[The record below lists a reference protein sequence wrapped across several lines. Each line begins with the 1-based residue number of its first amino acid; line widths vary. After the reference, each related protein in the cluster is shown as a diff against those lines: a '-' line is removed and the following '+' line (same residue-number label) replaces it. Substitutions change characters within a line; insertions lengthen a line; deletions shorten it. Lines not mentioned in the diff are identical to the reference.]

1 MSIDSVFTKLQN
13 NRRRQYEDLAK
24 RQAREA
30 AVGAFSNVAGKFLGS
45 VLSDTLRD
53 SANNFINSAPIMNE
67 RIQAKIADDRK
78 TRIGAI
84 QSQIDASGKST
95 YDYLFDQ
102 HLPAFEEG
110 YRAELAERADTE
122 EEWRVFAANPSVFD
136 ADIRKR
142 LAEIITPMAENHDE
156 AYALSQKVGTYEDFS
171 AMVDLSSKNAKP
183 TSVMGLLSREL
194 RGAISGKS
202 RQDFEDEALLAIQQ
216 GPLAQNRD
224 AFNTFMEKYEETRD
238 VVRSAKFTEFVHE
251 LEAPEKSEQVERSE
265 SLINVGTG
273 ANLRVFKTITEKRT
287 DRITGDVVTTTLE
300 PELVFDATKDNPILA
315 AKQTSEVLKNMFN
328 YAEDSRL
335 FLNQDGVTEFGNRV
349 QAAGYDQVGDY
360 STQEQWEAEGKIF
373 TELISNP
380 SYVENADLRAR
391 LSAGYDLIVNDGV
404 ELQALVLSYEQE
416 EITEEEYRRRFDN
429 IFNRIL
435 ADMTSFKNLVTTE
448 GYQPPKE

>member
-24 RQAREA
+24 RQARES

-110 YRAELAERADTE
+110 YRAELAEREGE
-122 EEWRVFAANPSVFD
+122 EGWRDFAANPDVFD

-142 LAEIITPMAENHDE
+142 LGEIITPMAENHDE

-183 TSVMGLLSREL
+183 TSVMGLLSREI

-224 AFNTFMEKYEETRD
+224 AFNTFMDQYEKNKD
-238 VVRSAKFTEFVHE
+238 IVKAAKFTEFVHE
-251 LEAPEKSEQVERSE
+251 LEAPTDRERVDEVQSIT
-265 SLINVGTG
+265 SVGTG
-273 ANLRVFKTITEKRT
+273 ANFRLIEQT
-287 DRITGDVVTTTLE
+287 VTTTTDRFTNE
-300 PELVFDATKDNPILA
+300 KVTTVSNPDVIFDATRDNPVLA
-315 AKQTSEVLKNMFN
+315 ADQMRQMLQNNVNYKQDVLNDFSFKGQN
-328 YAEDSRL
+328 
-335 FLNQDGVTEFGNRV
+335 EFATRV
-349 QAAGYDQVGDY
+349 QAAGYTTIGDY
-360 STQEQWEAEGKIF
+360 TTFEQWKAEGEIF
-373 TELISNP
+373 ADMMQDPEFVKNPDMTARRAALYDFIANDAAALEQLTLDFSKDELSNDD
-380 SYVENADLRAR
+380 YANQRDDLLKRVLQNMAR
-391 LSAGYDLIVNDGV
+391 VYNLTAS
-404 ELQALVLSYEQE
+404 
-416 EITEEEYRRRFDN
+416 EEY
-429 IFNRIL
+429 
-435 ADMTSFKNLVTTE
+435 
-448 GYQPPKE
+448 QPL

>member
-24 RQAREA
+24 RQAREN

-110 YRAELAERADTE
+110 YRAELAEREGE
-122 EEWRVFAANPSVFD
+122 EGWRDFAANPDVFD

-142 LAEIITPMAENHDE
+142 LGEIITPMAENHDE
-156 AYALSQKVGTYEDFS
+156 AYALSQRVGTYEDFS

-224 AFNTFMEKYEETRD
+224 AFNTFMERYEETKD
-238 VVRSAKFTEFVHE
+238 VVKSAKFTDFVHQ
-251 LEAPEKSEQVERSE
+251 LEAPTDRERVDTVESIT
-265 SLINVGTG
+265 SVGTG
-273 ANLRVFKTITEKRT
+273 VNFRLIRQVQEKRT
-287 DRITGDVVTTTLE
+287 DRFTGEVVTTVRE
-300 PELVFDATKDNPILA
+300 PEVIFDATADDPVLA
-315 AKQTSEVLKNMFN
+315 GARIREALQNNVN
-328 YAEDSRL
+328 YAEDV
-335 FLNQDGVTEFGNRV
+335 LNEFSPQGITEFGKRV
-349 QAAGYDQVGDY
+349 QAEGYAKMGDY
-360 STQEQWEAEGKIF
+360 TSKEQWDFEGKLF
-373 TELISNP
+373 TEMVKNP
-380 SYVENADLRAR
+380 AFIKNADLTARRAA
-391 LSAGYDLIVNDGV
+391 LYDLIANDAAALEQLTLDFSKD
-404 ELQALVLSYEQE
+404 ELSDNDYSNQRDDLLRRVMQNMTRAYNLSAS
-416 EITEEEYRRRFDN
+416 EEY
-429 IFNRIL
+429 
-435 ADMTSFKNLVTTE
+435 
-448 GYQPPKE
+448 QPQ

>member
-53 SANNFINSAPIMNE
+53 STNNFINSAPIMNE

-78 TRIGAI
+78 KRIGAV

-95 YDYLFDQ
+95 YDFLFDQ
-102 HLPAFEEG
+102 HLPAWEEG
-110 YRAELAERADTE
+110 YRAELAEREGE
-122 EEWRVFAANPSVFD
+122 EGWRDFAANPDVFD

-142 LAEIITPMAENHDE
+142 LGEIITPMAENHDE

-224 AFNTFMEKYEETRD
+224 AFNTFMETYEQNKD
-238 VVRSAKFTEFVHE
+238 VVKAAKFTEFVHE
-251 LEAPEKSEQVERSE
+251 LEAPTDRERVDRVESIT
-265 SLINVGTG
+265 SVGTG
-273 ANLRVFKTITEKRT
+273 ANFKLIQQVQEKRT
-287 DRITGDVVTTTLE
+287 DRFTGEVVTTVSD
-300 PELVFDATKDNPILA
+300 PAVIFDATKDNPVLA
-315 AKQTSEVLKNMFN
+315 ADQIREMLQNNVNYKQDVLDDFSAKGKN
-328 YAEDSRL
+328 
-335 FLNQDGVTEFGNRV
+335 EFATRV
-349 QAAGYDQVGDY
+349 QAAGYNTIGDY
-360 STQEQWEAEGKIF
+360 TTFEQWVAEGEIF
-373 TELISNP
+373 TDMMQNPEFVVNPELM
-380 SYVENADLRAR
+380 AKRQ
-391 LSAGYDLIVNDGV
+391 AGYDLIIDDGV
-404 ELQALVLSYEQE
+404 EMQRLIQSLTAGEMTQE
-416 EITEEEYRRRFDN
+416 EYDAARGQLIERVLLDFADFDRRTGPLPFES
-429 IFNRIL
+429 L
-435 ADMTSFKNLVTTE
+435 
-448 GYQPPKE
+448 

>member
-24 RQAREA
+24 RQAREN

-78 TRIGAI
+78 KRIGAV

-95 YDYLFDQ
+95 YDFLFDQ
-102 HLPAFEEG
+102 HLPAWEEG
-110 YRAELAERADTE
+110 YRAELAEREGE
-122 EEWRVFAANPSVFD
+122 EGWRDFAANPDVFD

-142 LAEIITPMAENHDE
+142 LGEIITPMAENHDE

-183 TSVMGLLSREL
+183 TSVMGLLSREI

-224 AFNTFMEKYEETRD
+224 AFNTFMDQYEKNKD
-238 VVRSAKFTEFVHE
+238 IVKAAKFTEFVHE
-251 LEAPEKSEQVERSE
+251 LEAPTDRFKVDRVESIT
-265 SLINVGTG
+265 SVGTG
-273 ANLRVFKTITEKRT
+273 ANFRLIQQVQEKKT
-287 DRITGDVVTTTLE
+287 DRFTGEVVTTVSD
-300 PELVFDATKDNPILA
+300 PEVIFDATKDNPVLA
-315 AKQTSEVLKNMFN
+315 ANQMREMLQNNVNYKQDVLDDFSAKGQN
-328 YAEDSRL
+328 
-335 FLNQDGVTEFGNRV
+335 EFATRV
-349 QAAGYDQVGDY
+349 QAAGYNTIGDY
-360 STQEQWEAEGKIF
+360 TTFEQWKAEGEIF
-373 TELISNP
+373 TEMMQNP
-380 SYVENADLRAR
+380 EFVVNAELMAKRQ
-391 LSAGYDLIVNDGV
+391 AGYDLIIDDGV
-404 ELQALVLSYEQE
+404 ELERLMQSLTAGEMTQEEYDAAKDRLFERVLLDMADFDRRTGPLSYES
-416 EITEEEYRRRFDN
+416 
-429 IFNRIL
+429 L
-435 ADMTSFKNLVTTE
+435 L
-448 GYQPPKE
+448 

>member
-110 YRAELAERADTE
+110 YRAELAERGGE
-122 EEWRVFAANPSVFD
+122 EGWRDFAANPDVFD

-142 LAEIITPMAENHDE
+142 LGEIITPMAENHDE

-183 TSVMGLLSREL
+183 TSIMGLLSREI

-224 AFNTFMEKYEETRD
+224 AFNTFMDQYEKNKD
-238 VVRSAKFTEFVHE
+238 VVKAAKFTEFVHE
-251 LEAPEKSEQVERSE
+251 LEAPTDRDKVDRVESIT
-265 SLINVGTG
+265 SVGTG
-273 ANLRVFKTITEKRT
+273 VNFRLIQQVQETRT
-287 DRITGDVVTTTLE
+287 DRFTGEVVTTVSD
-300 PELVFDATKDNPILA
+300 PEVIFDATKDNPVLA
-315 AKQTSEVLKNMFN
+315 ADQMREMLQNNVNYKQDVLNDFSAKGQN
-328 YAEDSRL
+328 
-335 FLNQDGVTEFGNRV
+335 EFATRV
-349 QAAGYDQVGDY
+349 QAAGYTTIGDY
-360 STQEQWEAEGKIF
+360 RTFEQWKAEGEIF
-373 TELISNP
+373 TEMMQNPEFVKNPDMTARRAALYDFIANDAAALEQLTLDFSKDELSNDD
-380 SYVENADLRAR
+380 YANQRDDLLKRVLQNMAR
-391 LSAGYDLIVNDGV
+391 VYNLTAS
-404 ELQALVLSYEQE
+404 
-416 EITEEEYRRRFDN
+416 EEY
-429 IFNRIL
+429 
-435 ADMTSFKNLVTTE
+435 
-448 GYQPPKE
+448 QPL

>member
-78 TRIGAI
+78 KRIGAV

-95 YDYLFDQ
+95 YDFLFDQ
-102 HLPAFEEG
+102 HLPAWEEG
-110 YRAELAERADTE
+110 YRAELAEREGE
-122 EEWRVFAANPSVFD
+122 EGWRDFAANPDVID
-136 ADIRKR
+136 AAIRKR
-142 LAEIITPMAENHDE
+142 LGEIITPIAEHHDD

-183 TSVMGLLSREL
+183 TSVMGLLSREI

-224 AFNTFMEKYEETRD
+224 AFNTFMDQYEKNKD
-238 VVRSAKFTEFVHE
+238 IVKAAKFTEFVHE
-251 LEAPEKSEQVERSE
+251 LEAPTDRFKVDRVESIT
-265 SLINVGTG
+265 SVGTG
-273 ANLRVFKTITEKRT
+273 ANFRLIQQVQEKKT
-287 DRITGDVVTTTLE
+287 DRFTGEVVTTVSD
-300 PELVFDATKDNPILA
+300 PEVIFDATKDNPVLA
-315 AKQTSEVLKNMFN
+315 ANQMREMLQNNVNYKQDVLDDFSAKGQN
-328 YAEDSRL
+328 
-335 FLNQDGVTEFGNRV
+335 EFATRV
-349 QAAGYDQVGDY
+349 QAAGYNTIGDY
-360 STQEQWEAEGKIF
+360 TTFEQWKAEGEIF
-373 TELISNP
+373 TEMMQNP
-380 SYVENADLRAR
+380 EFVVNAELMANRQ
-391 LSAGYDLIVNDGV
+391 AGYDLIIDDG
-404 ELQALVLSYEQE
+404 LHSIGA
-416 EITEEEYRRRFDN
+416 
-429 IFNRIL
+429 
-435 ADMTSFKNLVTTE
+435 NLNTLLFA
-448 GYQPPKE
+448 K

>member
-13 NRRRQYEDLAK
+13 NRRKQYEDLAK
-24 RQAREA
+24 REAREN

-53 SANNFINSAPIMNE
+53 STNNFINSAPIMNE

-84 QSQIDASGKST
+84 QNQIDSSGKST
-95 YDYLFDQ
+95 YDFLFDQ

-110 YRAELAERADTE
+110 YRAELAEREGE
-122 EEWRVFAANPSVFD
+122 EGWRDFAANPDVFD

-142 LAEIITPMAENHDE
+142 LGDIITPMAENHDE

-224 AFNTFMEKYEETRD
+224 AFNTFMEQYEQNKD
-238 VVRSAKFTEFVHE
+238 VVKAAKFTEFVHE
-251 LEAPEKSEQVERSE
+251 LEAPTDRDKVDTVETITS
-265 SLINVGTG
+265 VGTG
-273 ANLRVFKTITEKRT
+273 ANFRLIQQKTIKRT
-287 DRITGDVVTTTLE
+287 DRFTGETVTTVSD
-300 PELVFDATKDNPILA
+300 PAVIFDATEDNPVLA
-315 AKQTSEVLKNMFN
+315 AEQLREMLQNNVNYKADVYSQFTTKGKN
-328 YAEDSRL
+328 
-335 FLNQDGVTEFGNRV
+335 EFATKV
-349 QAAGYDQVGDY
+349 QAAGYSTVGDY
-360 STQEQWEAEGKIF
+360 TTYKQWKDEGEIF
-373 TELISNP
+373 TDMLQNP
-380 SYVENADLRAR
+380 EYVVNPLLMAKRQ
-391 LSAGYDLIVNDGV
+391 AGYDLIIDDGV
-404 ELQALVLSYEQE
+404 ELERLIQSLTAGEMTQKEYETAKGNLFDRVLLDMADFDRRTGPQSY
-416 EITEEEYRRRFDN
+416 DS
-429 IFNRIL
+429 L
-435 ADMTSFKNLVTTE
+435 
-448 GYQPPKE
+448 

>member
-95 YDYLFDQ
+95 YDYFFDQ

-110 YRAELAERADTE
+110 YRAELAEREGE
-122 EEWRVFAANPSVFD
+122 EGWRDFAANPDVFD

-142 LAEIITPMAENHDE
+142 LGEIITPMAENHDE

-224 AFNTFMEKYEETRD
+224 AFNTFMDQYEKNKD
-238 VVRSAKFTEFVHE
+238 VVKAAKFTEFVHE
-251 LEAPEKSEQVERSE
+251 LEAPTDRDKVDRVESIT
-265 SLINVGTG
+265 SVGTG
-273 ANLRVFKTITEKRT
+273 ANFRLIQQVQETRT
-287 DRITGDVVTTTLE
+287 DRFTGEVVTTVSD
-300 PELVFDATKDNPILA
+300 PEVIFDATKDNPVLA
-315 AKQTSEVLKNMFN
+315 ADQMRQMLQNNVNYKQDVLNDFSFKGQN
-328 YAEDSRL
+328 
-335 FLNQDGVTEFGNRV
+335 EFATRV
-349 QAAGYDQVGDY
+349 QAAGYTTIGDY
-360 STQEQWEAEGKIF
+360 TTFEQWKAEGEIF
-373 TELISNP
+373 TDMMQDPEFVKNPDMTARRAALYDFIANDAAALEQLTLDFSKDELSNDD
-380 SYVENADLRAR
+380 YANQRDDLLKRVLQNMAR
-391 LSAGYDLIVNDGV
+391 VYNLTAS
-404 ELQALVLSYEQE
+404 
-416 EITEEEYRRRFDN
+416 EEY
-429 IFNRIL
+429 
-435 ADMTSFKNLVTTE
+435 
-448 GYQPPKE
+448 QPL

>member
-78 TRIGAI
+78 KRIGAV

-95 YDYLFDQ
+95 YDFLFDQ
-102 HLPAFEEG
+102 HLPAWEEG
-110 YRAELAERADTE
+110 YRAELAEREGE
-122 EEWRVFAANPSVFD
+122 EGWRDFAANPDVFD
-136 ADIRKR
+136 ADIRRR
-142 LAEIITPMAENHDE
+142 LGEIITPMAENHDE

-183 TSVMGLLSREL
+183 TSVMGLLSREI

-224 AFNTFMEKYEETRD
+224 AFNTFMDQYEKNKD
-238 VVRSAKFTEFVHE
+238 IVKAAKFTEFVHE
-251 LEAPEKSEQVERSE
+251 LEAPTDRFKVDRVESIT
-265 SLINVGTG
+265 SVGTG
-273 ANLRVFKTITEKRT
+273 ANFRLIQQVQEKKT
-287 DRITGDVVTTTLE
+287 DRFTGEVVTTVSD
-300 PELVFDATKDNPILA
+300 PEVIFDATKDNPVLA
-315 AKQTSEVLKNMFN
+315 ADQMREMLQNNVNYKQDVLDDFSAKGQ
-328 YAEDSRL
+328 
-335 FLNQDGVTEFGNRV
+335 NQFATRV
-349 QAAGYDQVGDY
+349 QAAGYNTIGDY
-360 STQEQWEAEGKIF
+360 TTFEQWKAEGEIF
-373 TELISNP
+373 TEMMQNP
-380 SYVENADLRAR
+380 EFVVNAELMAKRQ
-391 LSAGYDLIVNDGV
+391 AGYDLIIDDGV
-404 ELQALVLSYEQE
+404 ELERLMQSLTAGEMTQE
-416 EITEEEYRRRFDN
+416 EYAAAKDRLFERVLLDMADFDRRTGP
-429 IFNRIL
+429 
-435 ADMTSFKNLVTTE
+435 TSFGSL
-448 GYQPPKE
+448 